1 MSYRID
7 NSGGGN
13 CGFYAFA
20 IGLIN
25 TIQNEYSLHGKSK
38 TYDRWNTEGLHTVSL
53 QQILEVD
60 LNKLYHSPR
69 TYKNQLLFTL
79 QMSLRNIAFNV
90 YKNELINR
98 IRGEEVLLDQR
109 AKIEATPVFGKFKE
123 LVDFYFDDKGSLAEI
138 RQFNELALSPDV
150 LLLAEQTAQ
159 TLQVKLQQES
169 ADRPEQIEL
178 EHVKNVVLHDVMSVG
193 KENPDSIILKGVE
206 KIREQGRWAT
216 HDDLKEIAAHLDV
229 NLYVVGK
236 ENGVTLPDRSTI
248 TLNNEGNAHWTT
260 HVEQLTPPQ
269 ANSSK
274 EEHVDTPPV
283 PKKRQKRIKEE
294 EAFSKKEEQV
304 IVATVSTQ
312 GEEDKVDLYRQNIK
326 ELIQAA
332 STQGLFSQ
340 VKNKIDVDKIDTAEA
355 LKNERGDQIESD
367 EDFAARLQEA
377 ELRRV
382 LG

>member
-7 NSGGGN
+7 NSGGGD

-38 TYDRWNTEGLHTVSL
+38 TYERWNTEGLHNVSL
-53 QQILEVD
+53 QEILEVD
-60 LNKLYHSPR
+60 LNQLYHSPR
-69 TYKNQLLFTL
+69 TYKNQLLFML

-90 YKNELINR
+90 YKNELFNR
-98 IRGEEVLLDQR
+98 IKGEEVLQDHR
-109 AKIEATPVFGKFKE
+109 AKIEATPIFGKFRE
-123 LVDFYFDDKGSLAEI
+123 LVDFYLHNKGSLAEI
-138 RQFNELALSPDV
+138 RQFNELALSPEV
-150 LLLAEQTAQ
+150 LILAERTAQ
-159 TLQVKLQQES
+159 TLQVKLQKPS
-169 ADRPEQIEL
+169 ADSPEQIEL
-178 EHVKNVVLHDVMSVG
+178 EHVKNVVLHDVMSAG
-193 KENPDSIILKGVE
+193 KENPDSVILKGVE

-236 ENGVTLPDRSTI
+236 ENGVTLPDRPTI
-248 TLNNEGNAHWTT
+248 CLNNEGNAHWTT
-260 HVEQLTPPQ
+260 NVEQLAP
-269 ANSSK
+269 K
-274 EEHVDTPPV
+274 EEHVATPPV
-283 PKKRQKRIKEE
+283 PKKPQEQIKEE
-294 EAFSKKEEQV
+294 EFFSKKEEQV

-312 GEEDKVDLYRQNIK
+312 GEEDKVDLYRKNIK

-355 LKNERGDQIESD
+355 LKNEWGEQIESD
-367 EDFAARLQEA
+367 ADFAARLQEA